1 MRVKPAIALLIVC
14 GIVGAARIPM
24 SRPALAQQAPSVPP
38 ALLPD
43 IRLQRLPTPEPGAPQ
58 PEIERAV
65 PAPGPPVPG
74 AATVRFVLA
83 DIDIEGAT
91 VYPPDILEQAFTSLR
106 GTQVTLADIHRVA
119 KEIER
124 RYKDDGYF
132 LTRAIVPTQSVT
144 DGRVRIVVLEGYV
157 ADVRIE
163 GEVGGVES
171 LLRSTLSI
179 VTDQRPLR
187 FSTLERALLLADD
200 IPGIAVSGVLRPS
213 ADRLGAAD
221 LVVTATRAPFEAA
234 LLTDNFGDDYTGRWE
249 IAASVASNSWT
260 PFGERIGVVGFVTD
274 PTTDRN
280 QAVGQIGTSW
290 HLGSGGLALDT
301 VYSYGDSNPGSNIA
315 AFDINSRTE
324 LIGAGLTYPLVRSR
338 NLNLTGRLAF
348 EAINTDVDIF
358 GNETFSRDRLRTLII
373 SATTD
378 FRDELGGANTIEA
391 AVRRGL
397 PVFGATKRSDPQKS
411 RPDGTSDATVLTGAV
426 SRLQPLYDQFALYG
440 IFAGQYA
447 FTELLANEE
456 FELGGTQFGRGYFF
470 DTLSGDSG
478 IGGTAELRYTIPLQ
492 LSYLDR
498 VQAFTFF
505 EGGQVWNRNGGG
517 DDSLCS
523 TGVGFRLFP
532 TEQLFFE
539 LQMAKPLTL
548 DSGRANGQRDPQ
560 VLFRAIG
567 RL

>member
-1 MRVKPAIALLIVC
+1 MTVRPAIALLLVC
-14 GIVGAARIPM
+14 SIMTMSGRAA
-24 SRPALAQQAPSVPP
+24 AQQAPSVPP

-43 IRLQRLPTPEPGAPQ
+43 IRLQRLPSPEPVTPQ
-58 PEIERAV
+58 PELERETPV
-65 PAPGPPVPG
+65 PAPAAPG
-74 AATVRFVLA
+74 AAAVRFVLA
-83 DIDIEGAT
+83 DIVIEGAT
-91 VYPPDILEQAFTSLR
+91 VYPPETLEQTFATLR
-106 GTQVTLADIHRVA
+106 GTQVTLADIQRIA

-124 RYKDDGYF
+124 HYREDGYF
-132 LTRAIVPTQSVT
+132 LSRAIVPTQSVT

-157 ADVRIE
+157 AEVRIE
-163 GEVGGVES
+163 GDIGWVES
-171 LLRSTLSI
+171 LIRSTLST
-179 VTDQRPLR
+179 VTEERPLR
-187 FSTLERALLLADD
+187 FTTLERALLLADD
-200 IPGIAVSGVLRPS
+200 IPGVGVSGLLRPS
-213 ADRLGAAD
+213 AQQLGAAE
-221 LVVTATRAPFEAA
+221 LVVTATRAPFEGA
-234 LLTDNFGDDYTGRWE
+234 LLTDNFGDDFTGRWE
-249 IAASVASNSWT
+249 MAASVASNSFT
-260 PFGERIGVVGFVTD
+260 PLGERIGVVGFITD

-280 QAVGQIGTSW
+280 QMVGQIGGSW
-290 HLGSGGLALDT
+290 RLGGSGLALDT

-324 LIGAGLTYPLVRSR
+324 LIGAGLAYPFIRSR
-338 NLNLTGRLAF
+338 NLSLTGRLAF
-348 EAINTDVDIF
+348 EGINTDVDIF

-378 FRDELGGANTIEA
+378 FRDELAGTNTFEA

-397 PVFGATKRSDPQKS
+397 PVFGATRRRDPLKS
-411 RPDGTSDATVLTGAV
+411 RPDGTSDATVLTGVV
-426 SRLQPLYDQFALYG
+426 SRLQPLYDAFALYA

-478 IGGTAELRYTIPLQ
+478 IGGTAEIRYTMPLNWA
-492 LSYLDR
+492 YLDK

-505 EGGQVWNRNGGG
+505 EGGQVWNRSG
-517 DDSLCS
+517 DEGDESLSS

-532 TEQLFFE
+532 TEHLFFE
-539 LQMAKPLTL
+539 VQMAKPLTL

-567 RL
+567 RI

>member
-1 MRVKPAIALLIVC
+1 
-14 GIVGAARIPM
+14 M

>member
-1 MRVKPAIALLIVC
+1 
-14 GIVGAARIPM
+14 M
-24 SRPALAQQAPSVPP
+24 SRQAGAQQAAPSVPP

-43 IRLQRLPTPEPGAPQ
+43 IRLERLPAPEPGMPQ
-58 PEIERAV
+58 PEIERPV
-65 PAPGPPVPG
+65 PVPTPAPPG
-74 AATVRFVLA
+74 ATTVRFVLSN
-83 DIDIEGAT
+83 IEIEGAT
-91 VYPPDILEQAFTSLR
+91 VYSPETLEQTFATLR
-106 GTQVTLADIHRVA
+106 GTQVTLADIYRVA
-119 KEIER
+119 KDIEQ
-124 RYKDDGYF
+124 RYRDDGYF
-132 LTRAIVPTQSVT
+132 LSRAIVPAQSVT

-163 GEVGGVES
+163 GDVGWVEE
-171 LLRSTLSI
+171 LIRSTLSI
-179 VTDQRPLR
+179 VIDERPLR
-187 FSTLERALLLADD
+187 FATLERALLLADD
-200 IPGIAVSGVLRPS
+200 IPGIGVSGLLRP
-213 ADRLGAAD
+213 AAERLGAAE
-221 LVVTATRAPFEAA
+221 LVVTATRAPFEGA
-234 LLTDNFGDDYTGRWE
+234 LLTDNFGDDFTGRWE

-260 PFGERIGVVGFVTD
+260 PLGERIGVVGFVTD

-280 QAVGQIGTSW
+280 QAVGQIGSSW
-290 HLGSGGLALDT
+290 RLGGSGLALDT

-324 LIGAGLTYPLVRSR
+324 LLGVGLAYPLVRSR
-338 NLNLTGRLAF
+338 NFSLTSRLAF

-373 SATTD
+373 STATD
-378 FRDELGGANTIEA
+378 FRDRFGGANTFEA

-397 PVFGATKRSDPQKS
+397 PVFGATKRSDPLKS
-411 RPDGTSDATVLTGAV
+411 RPDGTSDATVVTGVV
-426 SRLQPLYDQFALYG
+426 SRLQPLYDKFALYA

-478 IGGTAELRYTIPLQ
+478 IGGTDEIRYTLPLQ

-498 VQAFTFF
+498 VQAFSFF
-505 EGGQVWNRNGGG
+505 EGGQVWNRDAGG
-517 DDSLCS
+517 DDSLSS
-523 TGVGFRLFP
+523 TGAGFRLFP
-532 TEQLFFE
+532 NEHLFLE
-539 LQMAKPLTL
+539 VQMAKPLTL

-560 VLFRAIG
+560 VLFRAVG

>member
-1 MRVKPAIALLIVC
+1 
-14 GIVGAARIPM
+14 M
-24 SRPALAQQAPSVPP
+24 SRQAGAQQAAPSVPP

-43 IRLQRLPTPEPGAPQ
+43 IRLERLPAPEPGMPQ
-58 PEIERAV
+58 PEIERPV
-65 PAPGPPVPG
+65 PVPTPAPPG
-74 AATVRFVLA
+74 ATTVRFVLSN
-83 DIDIEGAT
+83 IEIEGAT
-91 VYPPDILEQAFTSLR
+91 VYSPETLEQTFATLR
-106 GTQVTLADIHRVA
+106 GTQVTLADIYRVA
-119 KEIER
+119 KDIEQ
-124 RYKDDGYF
+124 RYRDDGYF
-132 LTRAIVPTQSVT
+132 LSRAIVPAQSVT

-163 GEVGGVES
+163 GDVGWVEE
-171 LLRSTLSI
+171 LIRSTLSI
-179 VTDQRPLR
+179 VIDERPLR
-187 FSTLERALLLADD
+187 FATLERALLLADD
-200 IPGIAVSGVLRPS
+200 IPGIGVSGLLRP
-213 ADRLGAAD
+213 AAEQLGAAE
-221 LVVTATRAPFEAA
+221 LVVTATRAPFEGA
-234 LLTDNFGDDYTGRWE
+234 LLTDNFGDDFTGRWE

-260 PFGERIGVVGFVTD
+260 PLGERIGVVGFVTD

-280 QAVGQIGTSW
+280 QAVGQIGSSW
-290 HLGSGGLALDT
+290 RLGGSGLALDT

-324 LIGAGLTYPLVRSR
+324 LLGVGLAYPLVRSR
-338 NLNLTGRLAF
+338 NFSLTSRLAF

-373 SATTD
+373 STATD
-378 FRDELGGANTIEA
+378 FRDRFGGANTFEA

-397 PVFGATKRSDPQKS
+397 PVFGATKRSDPLKS
-411 RPDGTSDATVLTGAV
+411 RPDGTSDATVVTGVV
-426 SRLQPLYDQFALYG
+426 SRLQPLYDKFALYA

-478 IGGTAELRYTIPLQ
+478 IGGTAEIRYTLPLQ

-498 VQAFTFF
+498 VQAFSFF
-505 EGGQVWNRNGGG
+505 EGGQVWNRDAGG
-517 DDSLCS
+517 DDSLSS
-523 TGVGFRLFP
+523 TGAGFRLFP
-532 TEQLFFE
+532 NEHLFLE
-539 LQMAKPLTL
+539 VQMAKPLTL

-560 VLFRAIG
+560 VLFRAVG